1 MPPYTTV
8 IAAQFDKI
16 AGSTLGERE
25 RSPLIS
31 LTCLFSHLA
40 ARAYPRFSHY
50 SRSRVL
56 LCATVHSRTVRCSL
70 SKVRLLLCTVGS
82 YDSTDSSAI
91 GTNNMMSETILKQ
104 VPRRLSRSIMFL
116 RFFLYFTKVVFKLS
130 FSCGLFNK
138 KTNDQNFLISKLCNF
153 IK

>member
-31 LTCLFSHLA
+31 LTCLFLHLA

-116 RFFLYFTKVVFKLS
+116 RFFYILLKLFLS
-130 FSCGLFNK
+130 SLFLADYLTRK
-138 KTNDQNFLISKLCNF
+138 QM
-153 IK
+153 IKIF